1 MTKGKLKNKNMR
13 DEQVTAVMECEDRD
27 NACTL
32 CYNKETDA
40 PKKEAALKMKG
51 QFGYDEI
58 IRLFGRA
65 FYEEVKFGFDFL
77 LTNKLKI
84 TITIEKAE

>member
-1 MTKGKLKNKNMR
+1 MI
-13 DEQVTAVMECEDRD
+13 DEQVTAVMECEDLD

-32 CYNKETDA
+32 SYDKETNA

-51 QFGYDEI
+51 QFGYDEVI
-58 IRLFGRA
+58 KLFGRA
-65 FYEEVKFGFDFL
+65 FFSEVEFGFNFL
-77 LTNKLKI
+77 MTNKLKI

>member
-1 MTKGKLKNKNMR
+1 MI
-13 DEQVTAVMECEDRD
+13 DEQVTAVMECEDLD

-32 CYNKETDA
+32 SYDKEINA

-58 IRLFGRA
+58 IKLFGRA
-65 FYEEVKFGFDFL
+65 FFSEVEFGFNFL
-77 LTNKLKI
+77 MTNKLKI

>member
-1 MTKGKLKNKNMR
+1 MT
-13 DEQVTAVMECEDRD
+13 DPQITAVMECEDLD

-32 CYNKETDA
+32 CYDTETDA
-40 PKKEAALKMKG
+40 PIKEAALKLQG
-51 QFGYDEI
+51 QSGSDEI

-65 FYEEVKFGFDFL
+65 LYSEVRYAFDFL

-84 TITIEKAE
+84 TITIEKAERQ

>member
-1 MTKGKLKNKNMR
+1 MI
-13 DEQVTAVMECEDRD
+13 DEQVTAVMECEDLD

-32 CYNKETDA
+32 SYDKETNA

-51 QFGYDEI
+51 QFGCAEVI
-58 IRLFGRA
+58 KLFGRA
-65 FYEEVKFGFDFL
+65 FFSEVEFGFNFL
-77 LTNKLKI
+77 MTNKLKI

>member
-1 MTKGKLKNKNMR
+1 
-13 DEQVTAVMECEDRD
+13 
-27 NACTL
+27 
-32 CYNKETDA
+32 
-40 PKKEAALKMKG
+40 MKG

-58 IRLFGRA
+58 IKLFGRA
-65 FYEEVKFGFDFL
+65 FYSEVKFGFDFL

>member
-1 MTKGKLKNKNMR
+1 MAK
-13 DEQVTAVMECEDRD
+13 EQITAVMECEDLD

-32 CYNKETDA
+32 FYDKETDA

-65 FYEEVKFGFDFL
+65 FYSEVEYGFNFL
-77 LTNKLKI
+77 MTNKLKI
-84 TITIEKAE
+84 TITMEKAV

>member
-1 MTKGKLKNKNMR
+1 MEK
-13 DEQVTAVMECEDRD
+13 EQITAVMECEDLD

-32 CYNKETDA
+32 SYDREYT
-40 PKKEAALKMKG
+40 PKKEAALKLKG
-51 QFGYDEI
+51 QFGYEEVI
-58 IRLFGRA
+58 KLFGRA

-84 TITIEKAE
+84 TITMEKAE

>member
-1 MTKGKLKNKNMR
+1 MI
-13 DEQVTAVMECEDRD
+13 DEQVTAVMECEDLD

-32 CYNKETDA
+32 SYDKETDT

-58 IRLFGRA
+58 IKLFGRA
-65 FYEEVKFGFDFL
+65 FFSEVEFGFNFL
-77 LTNKLKI
+77 MTNKLKI

>member
-1 MTKGKLKNKNMR
+1 
-13 DEQVTAVMECEDRD
+13 
-27 NACTL
+27 
-32 CYNKETDA
+32 
-40 PKKEAALKMKG
+40 MKG

-58 IRLFGRA
+58 IKLFGRA

-84 TITIEKAE
+84 TITIERAE

>member
-1 MTKGKLKNKNMR
+1 MAK
-13 DEQVTAVMECEDRD
+13 EQITAVMECEDLD

-32 CYNKETDA
+32 FYDREDT

-84 TITIEKAE
+84 TITMEKAV

>member
-1 MTKGKLKNKNMR
+1 MI
-13 DEQVTAVMECEDRD
+13 DEQVTAVMECEDLD

-32 CYNKETDA
+32 SYDKETNA

-51 QFGYDEI
+51 LFGCDEVI
-58 IRLFGRA
+58 KLFGRA
-65 FYEEVKFGFDFL
+65 FFSEVEFGFNYL
-77 LTNKLKI
+77 MTNQLKI

>member
-1 MTKGKLKNKNMR
+1 MI
-13 DEQVTAVMECEDRD
+13 DEQVTAVMECEDLD

-32 CYNKETDA
+32 SYDKETNA

-58 IRLFGRA
+58 IKLFGRA
-65 FYEEVKFGFDFL
+65 FFSEVEFGFNFL
-77 LTNKLKI
+77 MTNKLKI

>member
-1 MTKGKLKNKNMR
+1 MI
-13 DEQVTAVMECEDRD
+13 DEQVTVVMECEDLD

-32 CYNKETDA
+32 SYDKETNA

-58 IRLFGRA
+58 IKLFGRA
-65 FYEEVKFGFDFL
+65 FFPEVEFGFNFL
-77 LTNKLKI
+77 MTNKLKI

>member
-1 MTKGKLKNKNMR
+1 MTKGKLKNKNMI
-13 DEQVTAVMECEDRD
+13 DEQLTAVMECEDLD

-32 CYNKETDA
+32 FYHKETDT

-51 QFGYDEI
+51 QFGDDEI
-58 IRLFGRA
+58 IKLFGRA
-65 FYEEVKFGFDFL
+65 LYSEVKFGFDFW

-84 TITIEKAE
+84 TITIERAE

>member
-1 MTKGKLKNKNMR
+1 MI
-13 DEQVTAVMECEDRD
+13 DEQVTAVMECEDLD

-32 CYNKETDA
+32 SYDKETNA

-58 IRLFGRA
+58 IKLFGSA
-65 FYEEVKFGFDFL
+65 FFSEVEFGFNFL
-77 LTNKLKI
+77 MTNKLKI

>member
-1 MTKGKLKNKNMR
+1 MI
-13 DEQVTAVMECEDRD
+13 DEQVTAVMECEDLD

-32 CYNKETDA
+32 SYDKETNA

-58 IRLFGRA
+58 IKLFGRA
-65 FYEEVKFGFDFL
+65 FFSEVEFGSNFL
-77 LTNKLKI
+77 MTNKLKI

>member
-1 MTKGKLKNKNMR
+1 MI
-13 DEQVTAVMECEDRD
+13 DEQVTAIMECEDLD

-32 CYNKETDA
+32 SYDKETNT

-51 QFGYDEI
+51 QFGCDDI
-58 IRLFGRA
+58 FRLFGRA
-65 FYEEVKFGFDFL
+65 FYSEVKYGFDFL

-84 TITIEKAE
+84 TITMEKAE

>member
-1 MTKGKLKNKNMR
+1 
-13 DEQVTAVMECEDRD
+13 
-27 NACTL
+27 
-32 CYNKETDA
+32 
-40 PKKEAALKMKG
+40 MKG